1 MAIGFFRALIL
12 LVVGVWDTCV
22 GNSRASL
29 AVSELVSPDA
39 GTSADIAARSVSIV
53 LGVGG
58 SCSGFGLASSAI
70 NAGSSST
77 YFASPDSTPF
87 AGSGNTSAVKGKGQA
102 SGVVAISRKVAGIS
116 PLV

>member
-39 GTSADIAARSVSIV
+39 GTSADIAARSISIV

-58 SCSGFGLASSAI
+58 PCSGFGLASSAI
-70 NAGSSST
+70 GAGSSSAP
-77 YFASPDSTPF
+77 FASLGSNPF
-87 AGSGNTSAVKGKGQA
+87 ADSGNASVVRGKGQA
-102 SGVVAISRKVAGIS
+102 SG
-116 PLV
+116 